1 MVLRYPDCHRMG
13 DYNMAHFEIHMVLE
27 AKQPYIDLFSLFNKL
42 YVIDMNM
49 LRKETASVFHK

>member
-1 MVLRYPDCHRMG
+1 MG

-49 LRKETASVFHK
+49 LRKEAASVFHK

>member
-1 MVLRYPDCHRMG
+1 MG
-13 DYNMAHFEIHMVLE
+13 DYNMAHFEIHMVLK

-49 LRKETASVFHK
+49 LRKEAASVFHK